1 MDPSD
6 SESSS
11 FETDDSDSKS
21 DGNSNT
27 DTDSD
32 TEEEDFGFLKKK
44 PVKAKQK
51 GRTVYIYMYIVNNCC
66 LQRHVITI
74 TLFENASQTFFNYTL
89 KGIRQQINAN
99 LFCFNILEIWESFGI
114 NFILDF

>member
-51 GRTVYIYMYIVNNCC
+51 GRTAYIYMYIVNNCC
-66 LQRHVITI
+66 LQRQ
-74 TLFENASQTFFNYTL
+74 LSSQSLCLRMHHKHSLTTL

-99 LFCFNILEIWESFGI
+99 LFCFNILEIWESFGV